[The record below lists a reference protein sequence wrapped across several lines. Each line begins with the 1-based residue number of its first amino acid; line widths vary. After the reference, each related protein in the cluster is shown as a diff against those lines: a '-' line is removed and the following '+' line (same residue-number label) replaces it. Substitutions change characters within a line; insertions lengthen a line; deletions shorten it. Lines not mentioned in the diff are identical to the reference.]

1 MKDNCEKIYET
12 LKQFH
17 KIPQSLRMFL
27 QRGEQKTEVLSNY
40 ALKNFFSKFS
50 SYFPPLKKGDRGI

>member
-1 MKDNCEKIYET
+1 M